1 MGAFVM
7 CVAPSQVAD
16 ESMVAMADESEL
28 STAER
33 LVNATVSL
41 LAEHGPSAI
50 KAREVAAKAGMST
63 MVVYSH
69 HGGIPELISAAVDH
83 GFKEIEK
90 VFAETAVTDDP
101 VTDLFAMALATREIA
116 QQNPHLYDAMF
127 GLSTRATYRPTQPEK
142 ATRRS
147 GHSPAFKAAFAHV
160 TDACSRLAATD
171 RVEIN
176 DVDALAGALWSFVHG
191 FIMLELA
198 DHFTDFEDPVTR
210 VLVPMGV
217 TFMVGLG
224 DDPERARASHEAALA
239 LRPTAR

>member
-1 MGAFVM
+1 MVTMAN
-7 CVAPSQVAD
+7 
-16 ESMVAMADESEL
+16 ESGL

-69 HGGIPELISAAVDH
+69 HGGIPELISAAVDY
-83 GFKEIEK
+83 GFRQLEKSFAQAEI
-90 VFAETAVTDDP
+90 TDDP
-101 VTDLFAMALATREIA
+101 VTDLFHIALITRELA
-116 QQNPHLYDAMF
+116 RENPHLYDAMF
-127 GLSTRATYRPTQPEK
+127 GLSNRATYRPAHAEK
-142 ATRRS
+142 GVRRS
-147 GHSPAFKAAFAHV
+147 GHSPAFKAGFAYV

-171 RVEIN
+171 RAEVN

-191 FIMLELA
+191 FITLELA
-198 DHFTDFEDPVTR
+198 DHFTEFEDPVMQ

>member
-1 MGAFVM
+1 
-7 CVAPSQVAD
+7 
-16 ESMVAMADESEL
+16 MVAMADESEL

-50 KAREVAAKAGMST
+50 KAREVAAEAGMST

-69 HGGIPELISAAVDH
+69 HGGIPELINAAVDY
-83 GFKEIEK
+83 GFGQLEKSFAAAEI
-90 VFAETAVTDDP
+90 TDDP
-101 VTDLFAMALATREIA
+101 VTDLFSIALITRELA
-116 QQNPHLYDAMF
+116 RQNPHLYDAMF
-127 GLSTRATYRPTQPEK
+127 GLSTRATYRPTRADK
-142 ATRRS
+142 AVRRS
-147 GHSPAFKAAFAHV
+147 GHSPAFQAGFAHV
-160 TDACSRLAATD
+160 TAGCTRLAATD
-171 RVEIN
+171 RVEVN

-191 FIMLELA
+191 FITLELA
-198 DHFTDFEDPVTR
+198 DHFTGFDDPVMQ